1 MLEGDCMTYYKKDG
15 YYYELNDGIVPVW
28 KGNEASNSEKFAEVE
43 AYLAEHPEALIDE
56 PKPPEPTAE
65 QIAQRERTR
74 ITAALD
80 AIDRKAIRPLR
91 AIAAGSTSAL
101 DAELIGQLD
110 AEAKALRTELA
121 AL

>member
-1 MLEGDCMTYYKKDG
+1 MQINQVYKRADGTYEVDG
-15 YYYELNDGIVPVW
+15 YHVCPKSIDPHGKYDI
-28 KGNEASNSEKFAEVE
+28 AEIE

-56 PKPPEPTAE
+56 PKPPKPTAE
-65 QIAQRERTR
+65 QIAQRERAR

-91 AIAAGSTSAL
+91 AIAAGSTSAP
-101 DAELIGQLD
+101 DAELVGQLD